1 MKAPVSFEEV
11 RQPDVRAWRMWNRM
25 VLAALGVACAIPI
38 CVNVLIDPYDLFRV
52 SPIGIGPSLNQ
63 RVQHIRHLE
72 SNAGRFNVLLMGTSV
87 MGLADPRVVDE
98 EVPGASAYNMSF
110 FVASPTDML
119 RASEYLATR
128 GALPKRVVVG
138 LDTFLF
144 VRRDASLPKQFALPA
159 EVSGESKVAW
169 WTDAAYTTSITTAV
183 SKLVESSREV
193 PAIVYDLDRGNY
205 SLPRSDAAIRLNPT
219 AHAEGVLK
227 PTTPVVPKDLLVE
240 SEFDALR
247 QLREF
252 FASRN
257 VQVLWII
264 EPNSVVI
271 RNAYGEQNYRATMS
285 RIRAQISGDIVD
297 LSDTSGFQADPAYWY
312 DMKHPT
318 AQASRTVLATAIRQ
332 STTFSAER
340 LALK

>member
-1 MKAPVSFEEV
+1 MSIEIATQS
-11 RQPDVRAWRMWNRM
+11 DVRVWRTWNRV
-25 VLAALGVACAIPI
+25 VLAVIGFACAIPI

-52 SPIGIGPSLNQ
+52 SPIGIGPSLKQ
-63 RVQHIRHLE
+63 RVHHIRHLE

-87 MGLADPRVVDE
+87 MGLADPRVVDQ
-98 EVPGASAYNMSF
+98 EVPGARAYNMSF

-119 RASEYLATR
+119 RASKYLATK

-144 VRRDASLPKQFALPA
+144 VRREAFLPKQFALPA
-159 EVSGESKVAW
+159 EVSGESKIAW

-183 SKLVESSREV
+183 GKLVESSREV

-205 SLPRSDAAIRLNPT
+205 SLPRSDAAIRLNPA
-219 AHAEGVLK
+219 AHVEGVLK
-227 PTTPVVPKDLLVE
+227 PTAPVVPEDLLVE

-252 FASRN
+252 FASRD

-271 RNAYGEQNYRATMS
+271 RNAYGERNYQATMS
-285 RIRAQISGDIVD
+285 RIRAQVSGDIVD
-297 LSDTSGFQADPAYWY
+297 LADTSGFQDDPAYWY

-318 AQASRTVLATAIRQ
+318 AQAARTVLVTAIRQ

>member
-1 MKAPVSFEEV
+1 MSTEKVIQPEV
-11 RQPDVRAWRMWNRM
+11 FAWRKWNRM

-52 SPIGIGPSLNQ
+52 SPIGIGPSFNQ
-63 RVQHIRHLE
+63 RVHHIRHLE

-87 MGLADPRVVDE
+87 MGLADPRVVDQ
-98 EVPGASAYNMSF
+98 EVPGARAYNMSF

-119 RASEYLATR
+119 RASKYLATK
-128 GALPKRVVVG
+128 GALPTRVVVG

-144 VRRDASLPKQFALPA
+144 VRREASLPKQFALPA
-159 EVSGESKVAW
+159 EVSGESKIAW

-219 AHAEGVLK
+219 AHAESVLK
-227 PTTPVVPKDLLVE
+227 PAPPVLPESLLVE

-247 QLREF
+247 QLAEF
-252 FASRN
+252 FASRD

-271 RNAYGEQNYRATMS
+271 RNAYGERNYRATMS
-285 RIRAQISGDIVD
+285 RIRSQISGDIVD
-297 LSDTSGFQADPAYWY
+297 LSDTSGFQGDPAYWY

-318 AQASRTVLATAIRQ
+318 VQAARSVLTIAIRR
-332 STTFSAER
+332 SATFSGEHV
-340 LALK
+340 ALE